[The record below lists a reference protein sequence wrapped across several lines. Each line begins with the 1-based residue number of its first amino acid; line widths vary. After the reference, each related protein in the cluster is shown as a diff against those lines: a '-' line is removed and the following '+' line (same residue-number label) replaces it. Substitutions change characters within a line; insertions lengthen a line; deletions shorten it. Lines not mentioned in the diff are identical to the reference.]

1 MSLLT
6 KDRDSAFLFKS
17 PGERVINSVIGE
29 GFDHTYIS
37 FTDSCFQIE
46 AHLLSTKK
54 KSPTRIPKP
63 HSTKKKIPEQKRRG
77 KDSSFLSLKIKEKVP
92 YFFH

>member
-54 KSPTRIPKP
+54 KP
-63 HSTKKKIPEQKRRG
+63 HKNTKATLNNKKIPEQKRRG

>member
-1 MSLLT
+1 VNFPQRGSRTENVRHCSTAMSLLT

-54 KSPTRIPKP
+54 KAPQEYQSHTQQ
-63 HSTKKKIPEQKRRG
+63 QKN
-77 KDSSFLSLKIKEKVP
+77 P
-92 YFFH
+92 